1 MGERVPV
8 SAEGYEELKRQ
19 VSELERKQ
27 LDASRAVGT
36 AAEKGDLS
44 ENAEFEAAK
53 ENLGLVQGKLMDTK
67 ERLQRAVVIDIS
79 KAPSDMVAFGAKVTV
94 VELGANGEAGD
105 EEVFHLVGPGEA
117 DVLASKILSTSPIGQ
132 GLLRKKVGDEIAVDV
147 PQGKLRFRVLAIEY

>member
-8 SAEGYEELKRQ
+8 SAEGYEELKRK

-27 LDASRAVGT
+27 FEASRAVGT

-53 ENLGLVQGKLMDTK
+53 ENLGLVQGKLMETR
-67 ERLQRAVVIDIS
+67 ERLQRAVVIDSS

-94 VELGANGEAGD
+94 VELDADGEAGD
-105 EEVFHLVGPGEA
+105 EDGA
-117 DVLASKILSTSPIGQ
+117 LAVKS
-132 GLLRKKVGDEIAVDV
+132 VGDAA
-147 PQGKLRFRVLAIEY
+147 RFIDETLKA